1 LSVLPLL
8 EERAGQESLMS
19 NVRNPPRRATL
30 VWLACA
36 TALAGVRCSDSAPS
50 ARAPSGAGES
60 SSGGSA
66 PTTGSGA
73 GGAGIPASG
82 AGAETAGSGG
92 GASAGT
98 GSSGSTDASAA
109 YGTGGGDA
117 SVDVEP
123 ADGAGANEDAGSSE
137 AAPPVQHF
145 VCTLIL
151 GAFQTSQWFYGGFS
165 AGVETARWEIKSA
178 HNNWTEKWADP
189 QNAIWNL
196 PTTSPCATGAATPDR
211 VLLIVYKNMFGPP
224 IPPTVWEPEITKD
237 VQNIKTKYPSARR
250 IELLTEVRAPN
261 NQPCPGNSSRN
272 IVIAPEIDAAIQSV
286 ADKSGGLIQVGP
298 KYYVPDCSLFMTNIT
313 TLVDGGGAKVAPQL
327 VEYYKT
333 HS

>member
-1 LSVLPLL
+1 
-8 EERAGQESLMS
+8 MS
-19 NVRNPPRRATL
+19 NVRNSPALSAL
-30 VWLACA
+30 VSLGCLSM
-36 TALAGVRCSDSAPS
+36 LAGVRCSSNAP
-50 ARAPSGAGES
+50 AASGAHGS
-60 SSGGSA
+60 GSGGSA
-66 PTTGSGA
+66 TTTGSAA
-73 GGAGIPASG
+73 GGVEP
-82 AGAETAGSGG
+82 AGSGG
-92 GASAGT
+92 GMFAGSNGGAAGSGGGTSALAAGSGGADASRADDAARGDAPVDVGPADSASANG
-98 GSSGSTDASAA
+98 
-109 YGTGGGDA
+109 
-117 SVDVEP
+117 
-123 ADGAGANEDAGSSE
+123 DAGSSE
-137 AAPPVQHF
+137 AAPPAQHF

-196 PTTSPCATGAATPDR
+196 PITSPCATGAATPDR

-224 IPPTVWEPEITKD
+224 IPPAVWEPEITKD
-237 VQNIKTKYPSARR
+237 VENIKTKYPSARR

-286 ADKSGGLIQVGP
+286 ADKSGGLVQVGP

-313 TLVDGGGAKVAPQL
+313 TLVDGGGARVAPQL
-327 VEYYKT
+327 VDYYKA

>member
-1 LSVLPLL
+1 
-8 EERAGQESLMS
+8 MS
-19 NVRNPPRRATL
+19 NVRNPRVLATL
-30 VWLACA
+30 VSIACA
-36 TALAGVRCSDSAPS
+36 AALAGVSCSNSAP
-50 ARAPSGAGES
+50 GAAAS
-60 SSGGSA
+60 
-66 PTTGSGA
+66 
-73 GGAGIPASG
+73 SG
-82 AGAETAGSGG
+82 AGAPGSGASATTTGSAAGNVDTAGSGG
-92 GASAGT
+92 GTSTGASAGAAGAGAST
-98 GSSGSTDASAA
+98 SAGAGVGNGSGGGVASAPEDA
-109 YGTGGGDA
+109 AGGDA
-117 SVDVEP
+117 LL
-123 ADGAGANEDAGSSE
+123 AFDAGPAGDANGDAGGPESASP
-137 AAPPVQHF
+137 AQHF
-145 VCTLIL
+145 ICTLIL

>member
-1 LSVLPLL
+1 
-8 EERAGQESLMS
+8 MS
-19 NVRNPPRRATL
+19 HFRNPPVLSTL
-30 VWLACA
+30 ISLAYISMF
-36 TALAGVRCSDSAPS
+36 AGVSCSSNAPN
-50 ARAPSGAGES
+50 APVPSGAVGSGSGS
-60 SSGGSA
+60 SA
-66 PTTGSGA
+66 TTTGSAAGGVGMGGA
-73 GGAGIPASG
+73 GGGTS
-82 AGAETAGSGG
+82 AGASVGTAGSGG
-92 GASAGT
+92 GTSAT
-98 GSSGSTDASAA
+98 AGSGGDDASAA
-109 YGTGGGDA
+109 DDAARGDA
-117 SVDVEP
+117 PLVVDVGP
-123 ADGAGANEDAGSSE
+123 ADSASANGDAGSSE
-137 AAPPVQHF
+137 AAPPSQHF

-165 AGVETARWEIKSA
+165 VGVETARWEIKSA

-211 VLLIVYKNMFGPP
+211 VLLIVYKDMFGPP
-224 IPPTVWEPEITKD
+224 IAPTVWEPEITKD

-286 ADKSGGLIQVGP
+286 ADKSGGLVQVGP
-298 KYYVPDCSLFMTNIT
+298 KYYVPDCALFMTNIT
-313 TLVDGGGAKVAPQL
+313 TLVDGGGARVAPQL
-327 VEYYKT
+327 VDYYKA